1 MRLTRT
7 TLILLIANA
16 VCAGL
21 LWQSLPDA
29 TTVANRTL
37 AFPIAPAWVE
47 VESSKGTL
55 RLERAEGGWRVTSP
69 YRWTANPWEV
79 QRLLGELALIRET
92 PERTGRLATGERW
105 KVRAAAE
112 AGETIEASVL
122 AESLPGGGQV
132 AYLDGGKRGAAT
144 AGEPLIKALAQPA
157 EAFRLNAVFTL
168 APFEIR
174 NVGVR
179 RILPSGEERRWGL
192 VLEARETIGRAE
204 PKPLWRFEAPDVV
217 TGDPERLPKAL
228 TTLTEVRAVRFI
240 EKRTQAD
247 TKPWLRI
254 SLESASRREVVL
266 LWAPVEGFSEAI
278 LEDNPDQPFMM
289 DARAVAAW
297 SDPIVELRSR
307 IPFDFD
313 AAGARGLVLTQL
325 REGRSLTLHRL
336 EGSGADG
343 RWEMPVVAGS
353 TVTRR
358 RDVSVGRAQQLLRI
372 LTGLRVGETQV
383 APKNLEW
390 KRLDIDFTSGR
401 LTYELAHE
409 PERKLLW
416 VRTVG
421 GEAQACSTDLPFVRW
436 LSLDANDW
444 RSEVLTRLPEGSSV
458 VGVELKAF
466 EGDKLV
472 AKALLGSDS
481 RWTAEGKINDRQA
494 ALLATQLAVVQASSF
509 KPETLTVATPEPRW
523 LFTLRVMDQAAAGA
537 AGIAVT
543 ERRYDVA
550 RAEGPGSLRMRDTSD
565 GTIFIPSPN
574 LAEALAPW
582 TSP

>member
-7 TLILLIANA
+7 TLILLLANA
-16 VCAGL
+16 VCAL
-21 LWQSLPDA
+21 LVWQSLPDA
-29 TTVANRTL
+29 TAVANRTL
-37 AFPIAPAWVE
+37 AFPITPAWVE
-47 VESSKGTL
+47 IEGAKGTL
-55 RLERAEGGWRVTSP
+55 RLERAEGGWRVTAP

-112 AGETIEASVL
+112 ASEAIEASVI

-132 AYLDGGKRGAAT
+132 AFLESAGRGAAT

-157 EAFRLNAVFTL
+157 EAFRLDAIFTL

-174 NVGVR
+174 NVGIR

-192 VLEARETIGRAE
+192 VLETRETIGRLE
-204 PKPLWRFEAPDVV
+204 PTALWRFEAPD
-217 TGDPERLPKAL
+217 TFIGDAERVPKAL
-228 TTLTEVRAVRFI
+228 AALTDCRAIRFL
-240 EKRTQAD
+240 EKRTQGDA
-247 TKPWLRI
+247 KPWLRI

-266 LWAPVEGFSEAI
+266 LWPPVEGFSEAI
-278 LEDNPDQPFMM
+278 LEDNPDQPFVV
-289 DARAVAAW
+289 DARLITAW
-297 SDPIVELRSR
+297 SDPSVELRSR
-307 IPFDFD
+307 VPFDFD

-336 EGSGADG
+336 EGAGADG

-358 RDVSVGRAQQLLRI
+358 RDVSVGRAQQFLRI
-372 LTGLRVGETQV
+372 LSGLRVSETLA
-383 APKNLEW
+383 APQNLEW
-390 KRLDIDFTSGR
+390 KRLDLDFVSGR

-409 PERKLLW
+409 VARSLLW
-416 VRTVG
+416 VRPVG
-421 GEAQACSTDLPFVRW
+421 GVAQACSTDLPLARW
-436 LSLDANDW
+436 LSIDANDW

-458 VGVELKAF
+458 VGLELKAA
-466 EGDKLV
+466 EGGKLI
-472 AKALLGSDS
+472 AKAQLGNDS
-481 RWTAEGKINDRQA
+481 RWTAEGNINQNQA

-509 KPETLTVATPEPRW
+509 KPESLTVATPEPRW
-523 LFTLRVMDQAAAGA
+523 VFTLRVTDRAAAGA
-537 AGIAVT
+537 AGVTAT
-543 ERRYDVA
+543 ERTYQVA
-550 RAEGPGSLRMRDTSD
+550 RAEGPGSLRLRDESD
-565 GTIFIPSPN
+565 GTIFIPSPT

-582 TSP
+582 TAP